1 MGRHSKRRP
10 SAVVP
15 PMGGEP
21 FPAPA
26 EPEGEDAYSADE
38 FVARLR
44 GPELLAEVVGDP
56 VLIQQRP
63 NGDFVAEHA
72 GLGTI
77 GRLVDLNAHQ
87 QRCLGLDPYVG
98 VVVEESGDGP
108 AVQLA
113 RVPGS

>member
-15 PMGGEP
+15 PMGEEP

-26 EPEGEDAYSADE
+26 EPSGADTYGADE
-38 FVARLR
+38 FVARLL
-44 GPELLAEVVGDP
+44 GSDLLAEIVGDP
-56 VLIQQRP
+56 VLIEQRP

-72 GLGTI
+72 GFGTV
-77 GRLVDLNAHQ
+77 GRLVELNVHQ

-98 VVVEESGDGP
+98 VVVEEAGDGP

-113 RVPGS
+113 RVANR